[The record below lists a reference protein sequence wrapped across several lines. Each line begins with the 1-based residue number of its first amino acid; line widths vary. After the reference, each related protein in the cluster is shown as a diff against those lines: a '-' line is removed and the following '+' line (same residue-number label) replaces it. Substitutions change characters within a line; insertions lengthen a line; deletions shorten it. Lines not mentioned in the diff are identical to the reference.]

1 MKLKLNIQ
9 MFAEE
14 TGDGVTEET
23 PVAEDTQK
31 ELSFQDIVKDPKYQA
46 DLDKYVGK
54 ALSSARTNW
63 EADYNKKLEAER
75 NEAEKLAKMDAEQKI
90 KYELDKERQK
100 REELENKL
108 NAETLYRT
116 ASSIASEKDL
126 PIGYLDLFDF
136 SKETA
141 ESVDEKLKKI
151 EELRSRDRESYLK
164 SKFTEQAPK
173 EKKSN
178 VKYDPYIEGFMS
190 E

>member
-9 MFAEE
+9 MFAEDLGE
-14 TGDGVTEET
+14 GVEKDT
-23 PVAEDTQK
+23 PAVENAQED
-31 ELSFQDIVKDPKYQA
+31 LSFQDIVKNPKYQA

-116 ASSIASEKDL
+116 ASNIASEKDL

-136 SKETA
+136 SRETA

-151 EELRSRDRESYLK
+151 EELRSRDRENYLK
-164 SKFTEQAPK
+164 SKLVEDSPK

-178 VKYDPYIEGFMS
+178 IKYDPYIEGFMS